1 MIASAEPV
9 TTTDAHFEMDT
20 SAAPGMDPELV
31 RILESFDELKL
42 PPLSAEVTLYL
53 ESAPGFAQA
62 SGKLAR
68 LEKDQSWG
76 GEEGRGNLLDRIQ
89 GQLKRGSPWLKTSAE
104 RKKSKRD
111 SPPHLQVGFW
121 PTQSSVALRNK
132 LDERVCRFDI
142 NNLCLCGQSSCFQRL
157 LLNAL
162 SRLSSLAGCN
172 FVWGLLNSTSPSWR
186 RLLTLLTI

>member
-9 TTTDAHFEMDT
+9 TGTDAHLEMDT
-20 SAAPGMDPELV
+20 SAAPAMDPELV

-53 ESAPGFAQA
+53 ESAPGFVQA

-111 SPPHLQVGFW
+111 LPSHLQVGFW
-121 PTQSSVALRNK
+121 PMQSLVALRIRWNK
-132 LDERVCRFDI
+132 K
-142 NNLCLCGQSSCFQRL
+142 LC
-157 LLNAL
+157 
-162 SRLSSLAGCN
+162 
-172 FVWGLLNSTSPSWR
+172 
-186 RLLTLLTI
+186 